1 MDRTP
6 RDVSSEVGREAQSA
20 FRDVAKTHGVF
31 AASWKSSISSTDET
45 LSVSRTTIDRF
56 REGVSE
62 YLGADGAHRLLEAI
76 EAEAI
81 LDEAAAEDVPAED
94 VARTVGR
101 IAGRMVAK
109 EATGYVPFGQ
119 VVEAA
124 VARPVGEFLGEGA
137 VAIVVEYGSVA
148 AISARIAVVSDRVD
162 LTESVDT
169 DRIGRPAVNERAS
182 GVRDRLPDLGSTETV
197 WEDDD
202 VTSIPIID
210 GTDDD

>member
-1 MDRTP
+1 MLYSTMDRTP
-6 RDVSSEVGREAQSA
+6 RDVSSEVGRKAQSA
-20 FRDVAKTHGVF
+20 FRD
-31 AASWKSSISSTDET
+31 DET

-62 YLGADGAHRLLEAI
+62 YLGADGARRLLEAI

-81 LDEAAAEDVPAED
+81 LDEAAAEDV
-94 VARTVGR
+94 ARTVGR
-101 IAGRMVAK
+101 IAGRVVAK

-148 AISARIAVVSDRVD
+148 AISARIAAVSDRVD

-182 GVRDRLPDLGSTETV
+182 DVRDRLPDLGSTETV

-202 VTSIPIID
+202 VTSIPITD
-210 GTDDD
+210 GTDGD